1 MRESGDTRGANV
13 MLGYKHTFNS
23 DHFIDMNVSYNIWR
37 GPNNNRFH
45 ENETWA
51 DGTEESI
58 WQSQHQD
65 VKISNWEAALDYSLQ
80 ALPWDMTFQAT
91 DRYISRRITAQG
103 TLEPDWD
110 VEAGVRKNIGSWG
123 ISLLC
128 KDIFN
133 SKETNNVLYGNGY
146 TQSIRK
152 WSGGRTLRLAAT
164 CTFGKS
170 DSREHNRH
178 NHIDTGSYGRIGCMI

>member
-1 MRESGDTRGANV
+1 MGTYD
-13 MLGYKHTFNS
+13 
-23 DHFIDMNVSYNIWR
+23 
-37 GPNNNRFH
+37 NRFH

-58 WQSQHQD
+58 WQSQHQN

-91 DRYISRRITAQG
+91 DRYNSRRITAQG

-133 SKETNNVLYGNGY
+133 SRETNNVLYGNGY

-152 WSGGRTLRLAAT
+152 WLGGRTLRLAAT

-178 NHIDTGSYGRIGCMI
+178 NHIDTGGYGRIGCMI